1 MEFSEK
7 IRALRIDRGLSQER
21 LAEQFDVSR
30 QTISKWEAGTTL
42 PEVDKL
48 IALSD
53 FFQVSIDYLLRDK
66 QLEPEMNGELDRMV
80 IRFLNSSYEM
90 SDVSR
95 QLVRIM
101 EDGVIDSEEM
111 HEMEQIV
118 CELDNISAMIK
129 RMREVLYANRSQE
142 E

>member
-7 IRALRIDRGLSQER
+7 IRTLRINRGLSQEK

-53 FFQVSIDYLLRDK
+53 FFQVTIDYLLRDK
-66 QLEPEMNGELDRMV
+66 QVESEMNGELDRMV

-90 SDVSR
+90 SDISR
-95 QLVRIM
+95 QLVGIM
-101 EDGVIDSEEM
+101 EDGVIDSEEV